1 MVADTQVQ
9 ADRDKWFHEFISSIQ
24 ADKFMLDA
32 DIASK
37 QVMDTYDMFMR
48 GNQDEIALASH
59 NSSKI
64 YFIKQLLLSYLKKV
78 IGEKLPV
85 KMAFD
90 MDNCEILVWAQ
101 IKDDDT
107 ETEDRLVMIEAEIN
121 GVYHSIGYDLTT
133 TIVEN
138 RDNLNIPNHY
148 IELC

>member
-1 MVADTQVQ
+1 MIANTQVQ
-9 ADRDKWFHEFISSIQ
+9 ADRDKWFHEFISGIQ

-37 QVMDTYDMFMR
+37 QVMDTYDMLMR

-107 ETEDRLVMIEAEIN
+107 ETEDRLLMIEAEIN